1 MSKEDVLRIC
11 KAWTSFRPSFLSIT
25 KNLSRADLVFLEKSF
40 RRTALEFNKL
50 LQFIGTPTCVFRR
63 TGELVVVGKEFALLT
78 DWNAEDLVSNNRLIF
93 EVRPHGGASARGA
106 RRALT
111 ARSGRLVAPRCLQFM
126 DARSVVEFWE
136 HFAYIAM
143 DNSAQSV
150 IARCNLLK
158 PDGAA
163 IPCSVCYTIKRD
175 IFDMPLCIVGSF
187 LPVFNSAVRL

>member
-50 LQFIGTPTCVFRR
+50 LHFIGTPTCLFRR

-93 EVRPHGGASARGA
+93 EVRPTCDASVHGTRL
-106 RRALT
+106 ALT
-111 ARSGRLVAPRCLQFM
+111 TGPPLLVAPRCFQLL

-158 PDGAA
+158 PDGTA

-187 LPVFNSAVRL
+187 LPVFNSTVRL